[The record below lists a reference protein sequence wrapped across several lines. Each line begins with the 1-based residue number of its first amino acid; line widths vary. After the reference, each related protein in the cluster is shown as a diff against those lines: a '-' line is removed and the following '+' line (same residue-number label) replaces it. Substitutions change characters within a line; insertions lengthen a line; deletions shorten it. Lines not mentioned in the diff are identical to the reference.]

1 MKISIITPTY
11 NSEKTLRDTL
21 ESVLSQTYKD
31 IEHIIIDGQ
40 SKDSTVEII
49 KEYEKKY
56 DGKLKYVSEKDKG
69 LYDAMNKGI
78 QMATGDI
85 IGILNSDDMYAK
97 DNVLQTIA
105 DKFKESNCDGTY
117 ANLIFMDEET
127 MSKPQRVWKS
137 AKGKL
142 KNGWH
147 PAHPTLY
154 LKKEV
159 YDKIGLFDLQYRI
172 VADYDFM
179 IRMMKDESIKLEY
192 INEVLIH
199 MRTGGTST
207 AGLKGY
213 TKNLKESHKALVN
226 NKIKHPYLVDLKRI
240 IKTIFQMIIGV
251 YKKYEEILNYL
262 IMGGLATVV
271 NLVVKWGMLY
281 TFLDPTNGVHIQIS
295 VIVSWIAACI
305 FAYFT
310 NRIIVFKSKSKNIFK
325 EFIVFLGARFFTL
338 FLEMLIMYIFVTL
351 LKLDS
356 DLWVFVWTIVAQVV
370 VIVLNYV
377 FSKLFIFKNKE
388 KKENRINN

>member
-21 ESVLSQTYKD
+21 ESVLSQTYTD
-31 IEHIIIDGQ
+31 IEHIIVDGL

-56 DGKLKYVSEKDKG
+56 DGRLKYVSEKDKG

-78 QMATGDI
+78 QMASGDI
-85 IGILNSDDMYAK
+85 IGILNSDDMYASN
-97 DNVLQTIA
+97 DVLQTIA
-105 DKFKESNCDGTY
+105 DKFNETNCDGTY
-117 ANLIFMDEET
+117 SNLIFMDEET

-137 AKGKL
+137 AKGKM

-192 INEVLIH
+192 IDKVLIH
-199 MRTGGTST
+199 MRAGGTST

-226 NKIKHPYLVDLKRI
+226 NKIKHPYIVDFKRI
-240 IKTIFQMIIGV
+240 VKTIFQMIIGL
-251 YKKYEEILNYL
+251 YKKYEEVLNYL

-281 TFLDPTNGVHIQIS
+281 TFLNPTDGLHIQIA

-325 EFIVFLGARFFTL
+325 EFIVFLGARIFTL
-338 FLEMLIMYIFVTL
+338 LLEMLIMYIFVTL

-356 DLWVFVWTIVAQVV
+356 DLWVFIWTIIAQIV

-377 FSKLFIFKNKE
+377 FSKLFIFKNK
-388 KKENRINN
+388 KK